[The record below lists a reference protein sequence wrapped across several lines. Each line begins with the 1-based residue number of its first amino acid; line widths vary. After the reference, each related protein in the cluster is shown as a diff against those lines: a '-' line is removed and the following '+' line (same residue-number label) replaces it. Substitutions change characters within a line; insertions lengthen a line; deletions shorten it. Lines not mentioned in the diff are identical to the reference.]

1 MSAIEDRI
9 AALGITLTKPP
20 VPAANYIPYR
30 RSGRIVFISGQI
42 SSDANGPI
50 RGKLGA
56 TMDVAAGQ
64 KAARAAAVNL
74 LSNIRHSIGVPFDDV
89 SAILRHFVM
98 VNAAPDFTEP
108 HLVANGA
115 SDLLVEVFGEVGR
128 HARTAIGVAT
138 LPLGAAVEIEAVL
151 ELRA

>member
-1 MSAIEDRI
+1 MSAIEAKI
-9 AALGITLTKPP
+9 AALGITLSKPSA
-20 VPAANYIPYR
+20 PAANYIPYR

-42 SSDANGPI
+42 SSDMNGPI
-50 RGKLGA
+50 KGKLGA
-56 TMDVAAGQ
+56 TMDVATGQ
-64 KAARAAAVNL
+64 KAARAAAINL
-74 LSNIRHSIGVPFDDV
+74 LSHIRHSVGVPLEDV

-115 SDLLVEVFGEVGR
+115 SDLLVEVFGESGR